1 LAGIEPAKPIAG
13 IPSVG
18 VHVRGGHGVDR
29 SIGKGWDMLGASVKR
44 AALVAILLVT
54 LVAASCSSD
63 DGNGGD
69 TGGDTGGGGGATS
82 ITIADFAYDPSTLT
96 VSSGTTEIEVTN
108 EDDTDHTFTLD
119 DESVDEEIAAGASAT
134 VTVDISETTGF
145 HCTIHPDMTGTLEV
159 G

>member
-1 LAGIEPAKPIAG
+1 
-13 IPSVG
+13 
-18 VHVRGGHGVDR
+18 
-29 SIGKGWDMLGASVKR
+29 MLGASVKR
-44 AALVAILLVT
+44 AALAAILLVT
-54 LVAASCSSD
+54 LVAASCSGD

-69 TGGDTGGGGGATS
+69 TGGDNGGATGGGATS

-119 DESVDEEIAAGASAT
+119 DDSVDQEIAAGESAT

-159 G
+159 A